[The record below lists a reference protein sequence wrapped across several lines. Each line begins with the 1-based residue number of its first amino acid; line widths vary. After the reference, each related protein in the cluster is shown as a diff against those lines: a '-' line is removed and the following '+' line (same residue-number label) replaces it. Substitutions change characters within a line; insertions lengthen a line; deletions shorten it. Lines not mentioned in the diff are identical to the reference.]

1 MDLPTS
7 RCPWLLCGRSNRAK
21 DRDTAISIVVPAACD
36 FGLLRDIEFR
46 SPATL
51 RPSYS
56 TNGSVKD
63 AINTQTCSWPHA
75 TFRWRPGL
83 VFRHNLR
90 CSEYWETEMLRRTLI
105 AFTTVVAL
113 G

>member
-36 FGLLRDIEFR
+36 FRLLRDIEFR

-75 TFRWRPGL
+75 TFRGDRAWS
-83 VFRHNLR
+83 FD
-90 CSEYWETEMLRRTLI
+90 
-105 AFTTVVAL
+105 TTFVVQSIGRL
-113 G
+113 KCFVEH